1 MKYVFN
7 NFTYNYQVTTGIECK
22 TKEVQINEKNSI
34 QLQIWDTVK
43 MVLCRW
49 VRRLLRV

>member
-22 TKEVQINEKNSI
+22 TKEVQINEKNTV
-34 QLQIWDTVK
+34 QLQIWDTVSILK
-43 MVLCRW
+43 IEMGQ
-49 VRRLLRV
+49 